1 MIIRLLQSKS
11 ICIFFSITTCKSI
24 SLSIECRRRLIAWL
38 VKFIKNEP
46 AVFWPVGVLQI
57 SLDKKIPGKRD
68 AKASIFFFFFFFFSF
83 FIYLFFFYLKRT
95 SVKSS
100 KNDIFMVRVKNSNCL
115 NFCTQVDP
123 SKTRKAVY
131 FFPSNV
137 LLFSIKTNFSLSPSG
152 IDGSGHN
159 RSKIEHFRSL
169 RISKILRLGKSY
181 QRVLFHRLFV
191 FCKM

>member
-1 MIIRLLQSKS
+1 MVGKNLIISGPILQAIQVMLDVKEIIVTLDDFKAFRIRSKHRQ
-11 ICIFFSITTCKSI
+11 FT
-24 SLSIECRRRLIAWL
+24 
-38 VKFIKNEP
+38 N
-46 AVFWPVGVLQI
+46 
-57 SLDKKIPGKRD
+57 
-68 AKASIFFFFFFFFSF
+68 
-83 FIYLFFFYLKRT
+83 LKRT
-95 SVKSS
+95 FVQKSN
-100 KNDIFMVRVKNSNCL
+100 KNEIFMARVKNSNCL

-131 FFPSNV
+131 FFSSNMF
-137 LLFSIKTNFSLSPSG
+137 LFSRKTNFSLSPSR

>member
-1 MIIRLLQSKS
+1 MTHEKKITSKLINTARNQWTLCLLFIHTQLKFTYSKNVM
-11 ICIFFSITTCKSI
+11 
-24 SLSIECRRRLIAWL
+24 L
-38 VKFIKNEP
+38 
-46 AVFWPVGVLQI
+46 
-57 SLDKKIPGKRD
+57 IPGKR
-68 AKASIFFFFFFFFSF
+68 KGVTLSSCLITTVKS
-83 FIYLFFFYLKRT
+83 T
-95 SVKSS
+95 SVQKSN
-100 KNDIFMVRVKNSNCL
+100 KNEIFMARVKYSNCF

-123 SKTRKAVY
+123 SKTRKAAY
-131 FFPSNV
+131 FFSSNMF
-137 LLFSIKTNFSLSPSG
+137 LFSRKTNFSLPTSR

>member
-1 MIIRLLQSKS
+1 MQRPQ
-11 ICIFFSITTCKSI
+11 FSF
-24 SLSIECRRRLIAWL
+24 L
-38 VKFIKNEP
+38 
-46 AVFWPVGVLQI
+46 
-57 SLDKKIPGKRD
+57 
-68 AKASIFFFFFFFFSF
+68 FFFFSF
-83 FIYLFFFYLKRT
+83 FILFFFFYLKRT

-123 SKTRKAVY
+123 SKTRRAVY

-152 IDGSGHN
+152 IDESGHN

-181 QRVLFHRLFV
+181 QRVFFHRLFV